1 MERCSSFNDCPSA
14 QLRLH
19 DTHYLAALQS
29 VTGEG
34 MAVDIHQEK
43 SSIFDLISTDQ
54 LEFVVIHLQS
64 SMTLPIRHRLCT
76 HSTTLQQLTATV
88 SWDSFLSSFTQPWD
102 TKNQA
107 DFLKCIYALPPCAT
121 CKHKPYLDTQIGIF
135 FGEMKTLSWILHSRH
150 PCHTMDHY
158 GPPNLGRE

>member
-1 MERCSSFNDCPSA
+1 
-14 QLRLH
+14 
-19 DTHYLAALQS
+19 
-29 VTGEG
+29 

-64 SMTLPIRHRLCT
+64 SMTEGKGALPIRHRLCT
-76 HSTTLQQLTATV
+76 HSMTLQQLTATV

-121 CKHKPYLDTQIGIF
+121 CKRKPYLDTRIGIF

-150 PCHTMDHY
+150 PCRAIDHY
-158 GPPNLGRE
+158 GPPNSGRE